1 MDGPRSFYKDRDA
14 LEQVVESE
22 KVAFV
27 QVGEPINFHEDYH
40 CKVVHSNYLNFIMLF
55 QYLLFAFQIYSVWK
69 DHMPIYTISMYMKKH
84 SPLTPFIAHGIR
96 KMAETGI
103 TNLHSKRHIVSEPNC
118 KPLQSKGRTLGLEKF
133 ASLFT
138 FYIIGCIVSLII
150 LVIENIHKPFS
161 SKKKSQV
168 APSMQSL
175 KKEKMMLRIDALKYA
190 LKDAITTYHH
200 KNSILL
206 ETEKMELLNMKIFN
220 LKEII

>member
-1 MDGPRSFYKDRDA
+1 
-14 LEQVVESE
+14 
-22 KVAFV
+22 
-27 QVGEPINFHEDYH
+27 
-40 CKVVHSNYLNFIMLF
+40 
-55 QYLLFAFQIYSVWK
+55 
-69 DHMPIYTISMYMKKH
+69 MYMKKH

-103 TNLHSKRHIVSEPNC
+103 TNLHTKRHIVSKPNC
-118 KPLQSKGRTLGLEKF
+118 KSLQSKGRTLGLEKF

-161 SKKKSQV
+161 SKKKSQG

-175 KKEKMMLRIDALKYA
+175 KKEEMMLKIDALKDDIA
-190 LKDAITTYHH
+190 TYYH
-200 KNSILL
+200 KYSILL
-206 ETEKMELLNMKIFN
+206 ETEKLEQLNMKILD

>member
-1 MDGPRSFYKDRDA
+1 
-14 LEQVVESE
+14 
-22 KVAFV
+22 
-27 QVGEPINFHEDYH
+27 
-40 CKVVHSNYLNFIMLF
+40 
-55 QYLLFAFQIYSVWK
+55 
-69 DHMPIYTISMYMKKH
+69 MYMEKH

-96 KMAETGI
+96 KMAESGI
-103 TNLHSKRHIVSEPNC
+103 TNLHTKRHVVSKPNC
-118 KPLQSKGRTLGLEKF
+118 RPLQSKGRTLGLEKF

-161 SKKKSQV
+161 SKKKNQS
-168 APSMQSL
+168 APSTQSL
-175 KKEKMMLRIDALKYA
+175 KKEKMMLRIDALKDA

-206 ETEKMELLNMKIFN
+206 ETEKIEQLNMKIFN